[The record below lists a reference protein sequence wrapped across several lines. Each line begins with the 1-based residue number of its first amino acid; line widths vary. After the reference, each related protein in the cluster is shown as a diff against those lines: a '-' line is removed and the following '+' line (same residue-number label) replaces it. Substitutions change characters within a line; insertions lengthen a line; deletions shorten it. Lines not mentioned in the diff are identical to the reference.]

1 MTQNNLYKEKGI
13 FLPGN
18 FCNNNFMIWQ
28 NQTLFKRN
36 FVLPTNVRDGKL
48 YFKHMYIGP
57 REEPTSKCVNS
68 NINNQIELLKN
79 QLNDKSNSKK
89 KKNNCPCKGLDPEC
103 RSCCSGFS
111 GVIDVE
117 SDLFML
123 DYLNTRCPSKKF
135 QIPKI
140 NNHIPNQKCPSPSVD
155 NNIVGIKNPS
165 QEICPQSEWAITG
178 PGEWNVRNIC
188 NDPSRL
194 NKCEFNNY
202 LRGSN
207 AAGAETDITF
217 NTRIKNCQTS
227 TPPIPIKNNWV
238 QFSEISNLSSD
249 IPYKPIRDKLVNYT
263 YYNSRPFM
271 LEDVRV
277 RKTPPSNQQECT
289 NLFNNMTR
297 RKSLFQEV

>member
-1 MTQNNLYKEKGI
+1 MSENNLYKEKGI

-18 FCNNNFMIWQ
+18 ICNNNFMIWQ

-36 FVLPTNVRDGKL
+36 FVLPTNVKDGKL

-57 REEPTSKCVNS
+57 REEPTSRCTNS
-68 NINNQIELLKN
+68 NIDNQIKKIQN
-79 QLNDKSNSKK
+79 QLNNQPKNQNKGINS
-89 KKNNCPCKGLDPEC
+89 NCPNQYPEC
-103 RSCCSGFS
+103 ISCCSGFS
-111 GVIDVE
+111 KVIDTE

-123 DYLNTRCPSKKF
+123 DYPNTLCPSKKF

-140 NNHIPNQKCPSPSVD
+140 NNHIPSQKCPPPPID

-165 QEICPQSEWAITG
+165 QEMCPESEWAITG
-178 PGEWNVRNIC
+178 PGSWNVRNIC
-188 NDPSRL
+188 NDPARL

-202 LRGSN
+202 LRGNN
-207 AAGAETDITF
+207 AAGAETDITY
-217 NTRIKNCQTS
+217 NLRIKNCRS
-227 TPPIPIKNNWV
+227 PAPPIPIENNWV

-249 IPYKPIRDKLVNYT
+249 IPYKPIKDQLVNYT
-263 YYNSRPFM
+263 YYKSKPFM

-277 RKTPPSNQQECT
+277 RNKPVSNQQECT